1 MRSFQFRDALRV
13 GNIFLSNEFFSVLLD
28 EREAL
33 KQMRDELCR
42 FAIVTEPAKTTFG
55 KGVYLTLA
63 TGQPKGRGPTMAF
76 QRSLLNDLLSF
87 AVRKTY
93 TGKIGGLNDD
103 LAITLQLAITGLRC
117 FYQSDKYNNF
127 RPDVY

>member
-1 MRSFQFRDALRV
+1 MSERRPCGTPQRICATACFVYTPLCVRSFQFRDALRV

-55 KGVYLTLA
+55 K
-63 TGQPKGRGPTMAF
+63 
-76 QRSLLNDLLSF
+76 
-87 AVRKTY
+87 VRRTY

-103 LAITLQLAITGLRC
+103 LAITLQLAITGLRA
-117 FYQSDKYNNF
+117 FYQNDKYTNF
-127 RPDVY
+127 RPIVY